1 MSEPKDSTT
10 KPSEVKPE
18 NIKELTE
25 ALKPFAEM
33 YIQYKQM
40 EATQDNK
47 YLEVSSKHD
56 RKIIYVLLF
65 FLGSVIAG
73 MSVLTYFGKVSGDAL
88 LFAVG
93 GTVGFIFGL
102 IQRFIFGSH
111 RSTTTSEI

>member
-1 MSEPKDSTT
+1 M
-10 KPSEVKPE
+10 KPE
-18 NIKELTE
+18 NIKALTE

-40 EATQDNK
+40 EAVQDSK

-56 RKIIYVLLF
+56 RKIIYVLLS
-65 FLGSVIAG
+65 FLGVVILA
-73 MSVLTYFGKVSGDAL
+73 MSTLTYLGKVSGDAL

-102 IQRFIFGSH
+102 VQRFIFGSH
-111 RSTTTSEI
+111 RSITTEN

>member
-1 MSEPKDSTT
+1 MSESKEPNAKQPD
-10 KPSEVKPE
+10 VKPE
-18 NIKELTE
+18 NLKELADT
-25 ALKPFAEM
+25 LKPFAEM

-40 EATQDNK
+40 EASQDNK

-93 GTVGFIFGL
+93 GTVGFVFGL

-111 RSTTTSEI
+111 RSVTTEN